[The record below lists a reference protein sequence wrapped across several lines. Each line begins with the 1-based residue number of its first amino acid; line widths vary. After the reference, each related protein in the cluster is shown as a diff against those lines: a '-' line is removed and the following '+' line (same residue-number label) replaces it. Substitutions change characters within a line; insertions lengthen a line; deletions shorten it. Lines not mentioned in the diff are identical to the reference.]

1 MVGNLL
7 ETMLYPG
14 KRLTG
19 GIISSADNKGTVL
32 QSMADDVRENIR
44 FELQMMAQP
53 VLLPWTQL
61 NRMKDQSTFVT

>member
-1 MVGNLL
+1 MGGNLS
-7 ETMLYPG
+7 ETRLYPD

-19 GIISSADNKGTVL
+19 GIISRADNKGTVL

-44 FELQMMAQP
+44 PELHMMAQP

-61 NRMKDQSTFVT
+61 NRMKDQRTFVT